1 MLQRLYFPFLKTTC
15 CLISCS
21 HQRDVGCIILFF
33 KFCEMDE
40 SGRDENVSAWTSYQ
54 VGDFLIKT
62 GFDQEIV
69 DRFISIF
76 CFSLKDA
83 YGNAHLHNCFVINVG
98 EEIDGSVFP
107 NLTSEALLKMEVNI
121 GPKKKILNILESNT
135 VTDASKKS
143 AAIATN
149 SEGLNE
155 STPPSQISPTDIE
168 TEKQNDN
175 SEICTFKYRYWLFD
189 NHFGRSP
196 TTLLE
201 HFPRMCDCL
210 NGALVV
216 FENNVF

>member
-1 MLQRLYFPFLKTTC
+1 MFTYIT
-15 CLISCS
+15 
-21 HQRDVGCIILFF
+21 V
-33 KFCEMDE
+33 
-40 SGRDENVSAWTSYQ
+40 
-54 VGDFLIKT
+54 
-62 GFDQEIV
+62 
-69 DRFISIF
+69 
-76 CFSLKDA
+76 
-83 YGNAHLHNCFVINVG
+83 FVINLVEG
-98 EEIDGSVFP
+98 IDGSVFL
-107 NLTSEALLKMEVNI
+107 NLTSEDLMQMGVKI
-121 GPKKKILNILESNT
+121 GPKKKILSILESIT

-143 AAIATN
+143 AAMATN

-168 TEKQNDN
+168 TEEQNDN